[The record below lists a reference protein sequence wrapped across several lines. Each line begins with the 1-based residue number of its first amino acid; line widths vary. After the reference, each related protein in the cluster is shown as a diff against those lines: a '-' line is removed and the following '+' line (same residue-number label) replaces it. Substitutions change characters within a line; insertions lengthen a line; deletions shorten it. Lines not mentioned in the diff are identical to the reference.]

1 MAKGEKHNNVSSG
14 LQNTR
19 INKQH
24 IFSFIGGG
32 NRNTRRKPPTC
43 RKSLT
48 NNHIILY

>member
-32 NRNTRRKPPTC
+32 NKFC
-43 RKSLT
+43 KELK
-48 NNHIILY
+48 NNS

>member
-24 IFSFIGGG
+24 IFSFIEGQSNDSVG
-32 NRNTRRKPPTC
+32 
-43 RKSLT
+43 
-48 NNHIILY
+48 LY

>member
-19 INKQH
+19 IIKQH

-32 NRNTRRKPPTC
+32 NRKNPE
-43 RKSLT
+43 LT
-48 NNHIILY
+48 TDLSQDT